1 LVFGFN
7 KENVSEKNVFLCK
20 VQIQSQKFMN
30 ESGRVYWVLSPDCPR
45 YSAGINGKYS
55 Q

>member
-1 LVFGFN
+1 
-7 KENVSEKNVFLCK
+7 
-20 VQIQSQKFMN
+20 MN

-55 Q
+55 QQSQVLTMNIESNIMKVGPYEIRIL